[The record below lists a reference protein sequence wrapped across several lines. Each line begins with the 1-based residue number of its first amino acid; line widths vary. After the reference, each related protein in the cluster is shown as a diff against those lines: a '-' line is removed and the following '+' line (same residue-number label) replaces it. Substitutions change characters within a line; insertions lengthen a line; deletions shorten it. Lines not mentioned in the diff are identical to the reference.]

1 MESGQQRQPLWR
13 GLGLLGRGGDGSP
26 GLGPG
31 ACERRL
37 LWVAS
42 LLCVLLDLQLPG
54 LLAAGQ
60 AEIDN
65 HLEMGRKLLAAGQ
78 LAEALSHYHSA
89 VEIDPKNYLTY
100 YKRATIYLAMGKFKS
115 ALPDLSK
122 AIELKPDFLAA
133 RLQRGN
139 ILLKQGSTKEAKQD
153 FEAVLRSNPDNTE
166 AQSQLA
172 KVTELEFSM
181 QEGRTA
187 FQRKNYLGAIS
198 ILDQAIEISPWD
210 PEAKELRSECYI
222 FLGDYNKAILDLKPT
237 TKLRNDNRAAFLKLS
252 KLYYN
257 LGEHEESLNHVRE
270 CLKLD
275 QDDKDCFSHY
285 KQVKKLAKQLESAEE
300 HIKAQ
305 RYEDAIEK
313 YKAVMKTEPNVEVFA
328 TKAKGRI
335 CHCLSKSKRPQEA
348 IDVCTEAHQLDPRNI
363 FILRDRAEA
372 YILNEEFEKAVED
385 YQEAKEFDSE
395 NEEVKEGLERA
406 HKLLKQSKKRD
417 YYKILGIRRNANKQE
432 IIKAYRKL
440 AQQWHPD
447 NFQSEDEKKEA
458 EKKFIDIAAAKEV
471 LTDPE
476 MRQKFDSG
484 EDPLDPENQQGGAG
498 HQHHWPFEFNPFGS
512 GNFQFKFHFN

>member
-1 MESGQQRQPLWR
+1 MESGQQPVWR
-13 GLGLLGRGGDGSP
+13 SLGLLGRSAEGP

-31 ACERRL
+31 NCEKRL
-37 LWVAS
+37 LWAAS
-42 LLCVLLDLQLPG
+42 LLCVLFDLQLPG

-139 ILLKQGSTKEAKQD
+139 ILLKQGHTQEAKQD
-153 FEAVLRSNPDNTE
+153 FEAVLKSNPEDAE
-166 AQSQLA
+166 AQSQLSR
-172 KVTELEFSM
+172 VVEQEFSM
-181 QEGRTA
+181 QEAQTA
-187 FQRKNYLGAIS
+187 FQKKNYLGAVS
-198 ILDQAIEISPWD
+198 FLDRVIEISPWD
-210 PEAKELRSECYI
+210 PEPKELRSECYLH
-222 FLGDYNKAILDLKPT
+222 LGDYNKAIMDLKPT

-257 LGEHEESLNHVRE
+257 LGEHEESLTQVRE

-285 KQVKKLAKQLESAEE
+285 KQVKKLTKQLESAEE

-305 RYEDAIEK
+305 RYADAIEK
-313 YKAVMKTEPNVEVFA
+313 YKAAMKTEPNVEIY
-328 TKAKGRI
+328 TIKAKGRI
-335 CHCLSKSKRPQEA
+335 CHCLSKSKRVAEA
-348 IDVCTEAHQLDPRNI
+348 IDLCSEAHQLDPRNT
-363 FILRDRAEA
+363 FVLRDRAEA
-372 YILNEEFEKAVED
+372 FILNEEFEKAIED
-385 YQEAKEFDSE
+385 YQEAKEFDAE
-395 NEEVKEGLERA
+395 NEELKEGLERA
-406 HKLLKQSKKRD
+406 QKLLKQSKKRN
-417 YYKILGIRRNANKQE
+417 YYKILGIQRNANKQE

-458 EKKFIDIAAAKEV
+458 EKRFIDIAAAKEV

-484 EDPLDPENQQGGAG
+484 EDPLDPENQQGGSG
-498 HQHHWPFEFNPFGS
+498 HQHQWASEFNPFGS
-512 GNFQFKFHFN
+512 GNFHFKFHFN

>member
-1 MESGQQRQPLWR
+1 MALF
-13 GLGLLGRGGDGSP
+13 LKTL
-26 GLGPG
+26 
-31 ACERRL
+31 
-37 LWVAS
+37 VFS
-42 LLCVLLDLQLPG
+42 LSTAQG

-60 AEIDN
+60 AEIEN

-89 VEIDPKNYLTY
+89 VENDPKNYLTY

-122 AIELKPDFLAA
+122 AIELKPDFLAVS
-133 RLQRGN
+133 
-139 ILLKQGSTKEAKQD
+139 LLKEGNCSRAEGLNFQI
-153 FEAVLRSNPDNTE
+153 
-166 AQSQLA
+166 SQATPMLP
-172 KVTELEFSM
+172 
-181 QEGRTA
+181 Q
-187 FQRKNYLGAIS
+187 
-198 ILDQAIEISPWD
+198 ISPWD
-210 PEAKELRSECYI
+210 PEAKELRSECYLY
-222 FLGDYNKAILDLKPT
+222 LGNYDKAIMDLKPT

-257 LGEHEESLNHVRE
+257 LGEHEESLNQVRE

-275 QDDKDCFSHY
+275 QDDKNCFSHY
-285 KQVKKLAKQLESAEE
+285 KQVKKLSKQLETAEE
-300 HIKAQ
+300 HVKAH

-313 YKAVMKTEPNVEVFA
+313 YKAAMKTEPNVEIY
-328 TKAKGRI
+328 TSKAKGRI
-335 CHCLSKSKRPQEA
+335 CHCLSKNKQPREA
-348 IDVCTEAHQLDPRNI
+348 IDICTEAHQLDPRNI

-372 YILNEEFEKAVED
+372 YILNEELEKAVED

-395 NEEVKEGLERA
+395 NEELKEGLEKA
-406 HKLLKQSKKRD
+406 QKLLKQSKKRD

-484 EDPLDPENQQGGAG
+484 EDPLDPENQQGGGG
-498 HQHHWPFEFNPFGS
+498 HQHQWPFEFNPFGT
-512 GNFQFKFHFN
+512 GNFHFKFHFN

>member
-1 MESGQQRQPLWR
+1 MESGQQPVWR
-13 GLGLLGRGGDGSP
+13 GLGLLGRSGGESP
-26 GLGPG
+26 ALGPA

-37 LWVAS
+37 LWAAS

-60 AEIDN
+60 AEIEN

-89 VEIDPKNYLTY
+89 VESDPKNYLTY
-100 YKRATIYLAMGKFKS
+100 YKRATIYLAMGKFKA

-122 AIELKPDFLAA
+122 AIELKPDFLSA

-139 ILLKQGSTKEAKQD
+139 ILLKQGNTQEAKQD
-153 FEAVLRSNPDNTE
+153 FEAVLKSNPENTE
-166 AQSQLA
+166 AQNQLA
-172 KVTELEFSM
+172 RVTELEFSM
-181 QEGRTA
+181 HESRTA
-187 FQRKNYLGAIS
+187 FQGQNYVGAIGY
-198 ILDQAIEISPWD
+198 LDRAIEISPWD
-210 PEAKELRSECYI
+210 PEAKELRSECYLY
-222 FLGDYNKAILDLKPT
+222 LGDYNKAILDLKPT

-252 KLYYN
+252 KLYYS
-257 LGEHEESLNHVRE
+257 LGDHEESLNQVRE

-300 HIKAQ
+300 FVKAQ
-305 RYEDAIEK
+305 RYDDAIEK
-313 YKAVMKTEPNVEVFA
+313 YKAAMKTEPTVEIYS

-335 CHCLSKSKRPQEA
+335 CHCLSKNKQPQEA
-348 IDVCTEAHQLDPRNI
+348 IDICTEAHQLDPRNV

-372 YILNEEFEKAVED
+372 YILNEEFDKAVED
-385 YQEAKEFDSE
+385 YQEAKEFDGE
-395 NEEVKEGLERA
+395 NEELKEGLERA
-406 HKLLKQSKKRD
+406 QKLLKQSKKRD

-498 HQHHWPFEFNPFGS
+498 HQHQWPFEFNPFGS
-512 GNFQFKFHFN
+512 GNFHFKFHFN